1 MRDYLTEDEYLAL
14 QWFLWT
20 NPLAGELIPGSGGC
34 RKLRWG
40 IADKGKRGGVRTIYY
55 GPTAD
60 GTIWLLAVYTKS
72 RQANLPAHII
82 KAMKDRL
89 VQS

>member
-1 MRDYLTEDEYLAL
+1 LR
-14 QWFLWT
+14 T
-20 NPLAGELIPGSGGC
+20 NPFAGELIPGSGGC

-40 IADKGKRGGVRTIYY
+40 TLDRGKRGGVRTIYY
-55 GPTAD
+55 GPTAV
-60 GTIWLLAVYTKS
+60 GTIWLLAIYAKS
-72 RQANLPAHII
+72 RQTNLPAHII